1 MKEQLLE
8 LIEQM
13 NKEVE
18 YWENIRKDIG
28 CSDKRK
34 NKATGHLAQLL
45 YDLERIK
52 AICASNGM

>member
-18 YWENIRKDIG
+18 ECKMMRTANL
-28 CSDKRK
+28 SDNLNYTYFDAKL
-34 NKATGHLAQLL
+34 TQLL
-45 YDLERIK
+45 YDIERIK